1 MSDVPSNPLGHDG
14 HLESESSSE
23 LGAEQDAERGL
34 TPGSEDTP
42 SAQNE
47 GTGGSPSEDEPATD
61 NLFLRPEESLERMLS
76 SLQVESQQASAQLT
90 FGEADMSQIAAVS
103 SPWGMMEGNIEELPP
118 PMLTRLVHRPA
129 DSLRELLAS
138 VERESRQARAGIS
151 IEEVGTV
158 RKVGDGVAS
167 VWGLPQATTDE
178 LLRFPGSVMG
188 LVMNLEPDWVDCV
201 LLGSDEGIQ
210 GGDVV
215 WSTGRRLMVPVGEPL
230 LGRVV
235 DPLGRPL
242 DDKGRLHVDE
252 WRFIEREAPGVVD
265 RQAVDQ
271 PLQTGIKA
279 IDAIIPIG
287 RGQRE
292 LIIGDRQTGKT
303 TIALDTIINQREQG
317 VICIYV
323 SIGQRKSSALQVI
336 RSLENADALEHTI
349 VVLAAPDDPPALV
362 YIAPYVGCTI
372 AESFLDHG
380 YDVLIVYD
388 DLTKHAD
395 AYRELSLL
403 LRRPPGREAYPGDIF
418 YLHARLLERAC
429 RLSEQEGGGSITAL
443 PIIETRRG
451 NIQAYIPTNL
461 ISITDGQIYLSADLF
476 NQDIKPAI
484 DVGLS
489 VSRVGGA
496 AQTQIMRRVSGQ
508 IKLSLAQYEEIAQF
522 ARFGAEI
529 DRATQQQ
536 LTRGERLREVLKQ
549 DAFEPRSLAQQVTLL
564 HAANQ
569 GFLDELALDQIARY
583 EQQLWWYAQREYRG
597 VIRRIEAEKT
607 MDDDLEADLDRMLN
621 EFAQVF
627 D

>member
-1 MSDVPSNPLGHDG
+1 
-14 HLESESSSE
+14 
-23 LGAEQDAERGL
+23 
-34 TPGSEDTP
+34 
-42 SAQNE
+42 
-47 GTGGSPSEDEPATD
+47 
-61 NLFLRPEESLERMLS
+61 MLS
-76 SLQVESQQASAQLT
+76 Q
-90 FGEADMSQIAAVS
+90 
-103 SPWGMMEGNIEELPP
+103 
-118 PMLTRLVHRPA
+118 LVHRPA

-138 VERESRQARAGIS
+138 VERESRQTRAGLS
-151 IEEVGTV
+151 IQEVGTV

-178 LLRFPGSVMG
+178 LLRFPGNIMG
-188 LVMNLEPDWVDCV
+188 LVMNLEPNWADCV
-201 LLGSDEGIQ
+201 LLGSDAGIQ

-215 WSTGRRLMVPVGEPL
+215 WSTGRRITVPVGEPL

-242 DDKGRLHVDE
+242 DNKGRLTVDE

-303 TIALDTIINQREQG
+303 TIALDTIINQRDQG
-317 VICIYV
+317 VICVYV

-349 VVLAAPDDPPALV
+349 VVVAAPDDPPALV
-362 YIAPYVGCTI
+362 YIAPYVGCTM
-372 AESFLDHG
+372 AESFLDYG

-418 YLHARLLERAC
+418 YLHSRLLERAC
-429 RLSEQEGGGSITAL
+429 RLSDEQGGGSITAL

-476 NQDIKPAI
+476 NEDIKPAI

-496 AQTQIMRRVSGQ
+496 AQTPIMRRVSGQ
-508 IKLSLAQYEEIAQF
+508 IKLSLAQYE
-522 ARFGAEI
+522 
-529 DRATQQQ
+529 
-536 LTRGERLREVLKQ
+536 
-549 DAFEPRSLAQQVTLL
+549 
-564 HAANQ
+564 
-569 GFLDELALDQIARY
+569 
-583 EQQLWWYAQREYRG
+583 
-597 VIRRIEAEKT
+597 
-607 MDDDLEADLDRMLN
+607 
-621 EFAQVF
+621 
-627 D
+627 